1 MYISQNWIIKNY
13 LYNFFVFSTK
23 NFMKIIWKNK
33 FAFKDYD
40 IVEKFEA
47 WVVLVG
53 SEVKSLK
60 QSWTDLKDC
69 TLKFLWSEIFANF
82 SIKPYDKAYVWTSL
96 KQSKK
101 LLLTKKQLSKLFERT
116 TKTWLTLV
124 PIEIFINSKW
134 YIKFSLWLWK
144 IFKKID
150 KKPILKEKALQK
162 EALRDIKSLVW

>member
-1 MYISQNWIIKNY
+1 
-13 LYNFFVFSTK
+13 
-23 NFMKIIWKNK
+23 MKIIWKNK

-47 WVVLVG
+47 WVVLNG

-60 QSWTDLKDC
+60 QSGTDLKDSIV
-69 TLKFLWSEIFANF
+69 KFVWTELFANF
-82 SIKPYDKAYVWTSL
+82 TIKPYEKAYIWTPM

-116 TKTWLTLV
+116 TKTWLILV
-124 PIEIFINSKW
+124 PIEIFINSKGL
-134 YIKFSLWLWK
+134 IKFSFWLWK

-150 KKPILKEKALQK
+150 KKQILKEKDLQK
-162 EALRDIKSLVW
+162 EALRDIKSMF